1 MQLKVL
7 MDHDTVTHEDKQGAN
22 RLVTNKE
29 SWQDVLR
36 RSIAPHA
43 FDMFM
48 TTLVN
53 IFGSVE
59 TAGDYVGKVR
69 TTPTSSICHV

>member
-1 MQLKVL
+1 
-7 MDHDTVTHEDKQGAN
+7 
-22 RLVTNKE
+22 VTNKE

-48 TTLVN
+48 TTLVD

-59 TAGDYVGKVR
+59 TAGDYIGKVR
-69 TTPTSSICHV
+69 KTATSCIGYV

>member
-1 MQLKVL
+1 M
-7 MDHDTVTHEDKQGAN
+7 HEDKQGAN

-48 TTLVN
+48 TTLVD

-59 TAGDYVGKVR
+59 TAGDYIGKVR
-69 TTPTSSICHV
+69 KTATSCIGYV